1 MLIAARLTTEAGC
14 HVAIC
19 EARQHDKF
27 THPDTQLRS
36 INEESFTICRWTRA
50 HQEVSGEQE
59 AWRLS

>member
-36 INEESFTICRWTRA
+36 IMSNHFLSAGGHELTRKSVGNRR
-50 HQEVSGEQE
+50 HGD
-59 AWRLS
+59 